1 MEKVKNF
8 IINFGQE
15 IIYFLFFILFF
26 AFGFIGLFNVEIND
40 LTYQLNLYFL
50 IGGGYINEISFDPNI
65 VLILVVS
72 SVVISFILYSF
83 CRLFKQNSE
92 ISKVLNSC
100 SLAIN
105 GLSFILLSLSS
116 IIQNQNLPTQLIEL
130 GSEVEFN
137 DIGIIL
143 LLFTITVLCLVNL
156 RNFFENVKYKTS
168 EIVEI
173 AMLISLAIVLDKF
186 ASIDIGA
193 TGGSFNFSGIPL
205 LIICLRHG
213 PLKGLISSS
222 IIFGLITCLIDGYGL
237 QTYPFDYLIAFSGYA
252 VCGLVFKALKNY
264 YSKNNKNAIISII
277 VSTLFGAIGVFIT
290 RMIGSS
296 ISSIYFYNYTLEAA
310 LLYNV
315 LYVGPS
321 AAVCFASVCI
331 LSYPIYRINNFFP
344 VK

>member
-1 MEKVKNF
+1 MEKLKNF
-8 IINFGQE
+8 IVNFGQE
-15 IIYFLFFILFF
+15 IIYLLFFVLFF

-50 IGGGYINEISFDPNI
+50 IGGGYINEIYFNSNI
-65 VLILVVS
+65 VLILVIVAVS
-72 SVVISFILYSF
+72 VSFILYGF

-92 ISKVLNSC
+92 ISKGLNST
-100 SLAIN
+100 SLVIN

-116 IIQNQNLPTQLIEL
+116 IIQNQNLPTKLVEAGGGL
-130 GSEVEFN
+130 EFN

-143 LLFTITVLCLVNL
+143 LLFTIAVLFLVNL
-156 RNFFENVKYKTS
+156 RNFFGNVKYKTS

-186 ASIDIGA
+186 ASIDVGA

-222 IIFGLITCLIDGYGL
+222 IVFGLITCLIDGYGL
-237 QTYPFDYLIAFSGYA
+237 QTYPFDYLIAFSGYS
-252 VCGLVFKALKNY
+252 VCGLVFNALKNY
-264 YSKNNKNAIISII
+264 YAKNSKSAIITII
-277 VSTLFGAIGVFIT
+277 ISTLFGAIGVFIT

-296 ISSIYFYNYTLEAA
+296 ISSIYFYDYTLEAA
-310 LLYNV
+310 LIYNV

-321 AAVCFASVCI
+321 AAICFVSVCI